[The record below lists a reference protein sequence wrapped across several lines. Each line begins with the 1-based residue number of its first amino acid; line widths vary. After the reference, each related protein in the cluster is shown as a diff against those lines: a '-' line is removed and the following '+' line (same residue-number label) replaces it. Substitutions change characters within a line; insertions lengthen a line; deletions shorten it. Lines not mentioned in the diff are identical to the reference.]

1 MAQLHLAR
9 GVRARLL
16 RRGARGRGCGA
27 VSLVAAGLLVAGVLT
42 GGCGGLGDSG
52 GVSTTDVSSTAPG
65 STAAPSSTTE
75 TPSSTTIPYATTTSA
90 ASTTTVTRPPDP
102 VAIPDGGREVVSLAD
117 AGNVVALTFDAA
129 YAPAPLGDILEALTT
144 AGVPATFFLT
154 GEFAADFP
162 DDVAAIHAAGFPIGN
177 HSYSHPDF
185 TALDASGIKRE
196 LDRTREALA
205 AAGVPDPRPLFRFP
219 YGARDS
225 RTLALV
231 GAEGYLSVYWTI
243 DTLDWKPERTPA
255 EVREA
260 ILSRVAPGSIVLMH
274 VGSRQTAEVLPQVIA
289 ELKARGYG
297 FVDLGWALAGSPGAN
312 E

>member
-1 MAQLHLAR
+1 MAQLYLAWV
-9 GVRARLL
+9 VRARLL
-16 RRGARGRGCGA
+16 RRGARRRVCGA
-27 VSLVAAGLLVAGVLT
+27 VPLVAAGLLVVGVLT

-65 STAAPSSTTE
+65 STVA
-75 TPSSTTIPYATTTSA
+75 PSSTTIPHATTTSA
-90 ASTTTVTRPPDP
+90 TSTTTVTRAPDP
-102 VAIPDGGREVVSLAD
+102 VVIPDGGREVVALAD
-117 AGNVVALTFDAA
+117 AGDVVALTFDAA
-129 YAPAPLGDILEALTT
+129 YDPAPLGDILKVLTT

-162 DDVAAIHAAGFPIGN
+162 DEVAAIHAAGFPIGN
-177 HSYSHPDF
+177 HSYSHSDF
-185 TALDASGIKRE
+185 TTLDASGIKRE
-196 LDRTREALA
+196 LDRTQEALA

-225 RTLALV
+225 RTLASV
-231 GAEGYLSVYWTI
+231 GAEGYISVYWTI

-255 EVREA
+255 QVREA

-297 FVDLGWALAGSPGAN
+297 FVDLGWAPAGSH
-312 E
+312 